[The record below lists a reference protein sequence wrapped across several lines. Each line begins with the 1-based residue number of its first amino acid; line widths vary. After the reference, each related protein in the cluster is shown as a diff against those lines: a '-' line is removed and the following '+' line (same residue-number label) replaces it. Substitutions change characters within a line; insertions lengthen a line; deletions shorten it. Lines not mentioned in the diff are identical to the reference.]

1 MSDNYEFMKTSEA
14 QDATDYSPYSDKQY
28 NNYINDIN
36 NGVYTNNSLTLINFD
51 LGQIYNSQ
59 KFTETSELFAVLPIA
74 MVAGFSTNATGGTL
88 INPTSK
94 SQALCTIKSNFLNL
108 IHQADVVVNGRSI
121 EQCQPFINIA
131 RHFQLISEMSV
142 NDLATLGHSLGFSPT
157 LDNTKSAKYQST
169 YASTAGGSGN
179 GYTNNRV
186 FSSSSDNQ
194 TTPGDA
200 NASTGNTANQ
210 YKVGRYVDITN
221 TTGQGIYGTTN
232 TLMTG
237 TQIQN
242 EFRPY
247 YTTANGYMIWHD
259 FAVIKLNYLFES
271 LNKIGLTKK
280 LDAQLRL
287 WVNTGTVMV
296 RVDGADGS
304 NLAYNMTPADNT
316 FSNTCPMLVNYQS
329 SGSAGGSI
337 VPIATKAIVAGLY
350 IKQPPVTS
358 FAGLNLAASSVQHP
372 LTNCRLYYSSITVDT
387 EKAVDYV
394 QRNRNKKVIFRSFV
408 TNSYNNI
415 GTGSSF
421 NALVN
426 SGITHPTGIL
436 ICPFIAATTGAQS
449 GFGDYQWKS
458 PFDTCPATMSPL
470 SLINLQVGIG
480 GQNVLN
486 STLSMTYENFL
497 QQVNLA
503 EQLTSSDFGVSTG
516 LISQGYWEQSKWY
529 FVNVE
534 RGNIGDKLQPRNINV
549 SFNNNSN
556 VPIDV
561 IIFTF
566 YNDQLE
572 IDVETGIVTK

>member
-1 MSDNYEFMKTSEA
+1 MSDNYEFMKTSEP
-14 QDATDYSPYSDKQY
+14 QDATDYSPYVDKQY

-36 NGVYTNNSLTLINFD
+36 NGVYTNNSLTLVNFD

-59 KFTETSELFAVLPIA
+59 KFTETSELFAVIPIA
-74 MVAGFSTNATGGTL
+74 MVAGFSTNPVGGTL
-88 INPTSK
+88 VNPTAK
-94 SQALCTIKSNFLNL
+94 SQALCTIKSDFLNL

-131 RHFQLISEMSV
+131 RHFQLISEMSD
-142 NDLATLGHSLGFSPT
+142 NDLKTLGHSIGFSPT
-157 LDNTKSAKYQST
+157 LDNPKSAKYQAT
-169 YASTAGGSGN
+169 YATTATASGN
-179 GYTNNRV
+179 GYSNNRV
-186 FSSSSDNQ
+186 FSSASDNQ
-194 TTPGDA
+194 TTAGDA
-200 NASTGNTANQ
+200 NASTGNAANQ

-221 TTGQGIYGTTN
+221 ATGQGIYGLTN
-232 TLMTG
+232 SLMTPN
-237 TQIQN
+237 QLN
-242 EFRPY
+242 SEFRPY
-247 YTTANGYMIWHD
+247 YTTSGNYMYWHD
-259 FAVIKLNYLFES
+259 YAVIKLNYLFES

-296 RVDGADGS
+296 RVAGADS
-304 NLAYNMTPADNT
+304 ANLAYNMTPADNT
-316 FSNTCPMLVNYQS
+316 FSNTCPILINHQAI
-329 SGSAGGSI
+329 GTGLGI
-337 VPIATKAIVAGLY
+337 VPATTQAIVAGLY
-350 IKQPPVTS
+350 IKSPPVTS
-358 FAGLNLAASSVQHP
+358 FAGINLAASVVQHP
-372 LTNCRLYYSSITVDT
+372 LPNCRLYYSQVTVDPQ
-387 EKAVDYV
+387 KSIDYV
-394 QRNRNKKVIFRSFV
+394 QRNRNKKVIYRSFV
-408 TNSYNNI
+408 TNSYTNI
-415 GTGSSF
+415 AVGGSF

-426 SGITHPTGIL
+426 SGIIHPTAVL
-436 ICPFIAATTGAQS
+436 ICPFIGSVASS

-458 PFDTCPATMSPL
+458 PFDTCPATLSPL
-470 SLINLQVGIG
+470 SLTNLQVGIG

-486 STLSMTYENFL
+486 STLNMTYENFL
-497 QQVNLA
+497 EQVNLA

-534 RGNIGDKLQPRNINV
+534 RGNIADKLQPRNINV

-566 YNDQLE
+566 YSDQLT

>member
-36 NGVYTNNSLTLINFD
+36 NGVYTNNSLTLVNFD

-74 MVAGFSTNATGGTL
+74 MVAGFSTNVTGGS
-88 INPTSK
+88 IVAPTAR
-94 SQALCTIKSNFLNL
+94 SQALCTIKSDFLNL
-108 IHQADVVVNGRSI
+108 IHQADVVVNGKSI

-131 RHFQLISEMSV
+131 RHFQLISEMSD
-142 NDLATLGHSLGFSPT
+142 NDLKTLGHSIGFSPT
-157 LDNTKSAKYQST
+157 LDNPKSAKYQST
-169 YASTAGGSGN
+169 YATTAAGSGN
-179 GYTNNRV
+179 GYNNNRV
-186 FSSSSDNQ
+186 FSSASDNQ
-194 TTPGDA
+194 VTSGDA
-200 NASTGNTANQ
+200 NASTGNAANQ
-210 YKVGRYVDITN
+210 YKIGRYVDTTN
-221 TTGQGIYGTTN
+221 TAGQGIYGITN
-232 TLMTG
+232 TLMTPS
-237 TQIQN
+237 QLN
-242 EFRPY
+242 SEFRPY
-247 YTTANGYMIWHD
+247 YTVNGNYMYWHD
-259 FAVIKLNYLFES
+259 YAVIKLNYLFES

-296 RVDGADGS
+296 RVAGADS
-304 NLAYNMTPADNT
+304 LNIAYNMTPADNT
-316 FSNTCPMLVNYQS
+316 FSNTCPILINHQA
-329 SGSAGGSI
+329 AGTGAGI
-337 VPIATKAIVAGLY
+337 VPASTQAIVAGLY
-350 IKQPPVTS
+350 IKSPPVTS
-358 FAGLNLAASSVQHP
+358 FAGINLGASIVQHP
-372 LTNCRLYYSSITVDT
+372 LTNCRLYYSQVTVDPQ
-387 EKAVDYV
+387 KSIDYV
-394 QRNRNKKVIFRSFV
+394 QRNRNKKVIYRSFV
-408 TNSYNNI
+408 TNSYTNI
-415 GTGSSF
+415 GVGSSF

-426 SGITHPTGIL
+426 SGIIHPTAVL
-436 ICPFIAATTGAQS
+436 ICPFIGATTGANS

-470 SLINLQVGIG
+470 SLTNLQVSIG

-486 STLSMTYENFL
+486 STLNMTYENFL
-497 QQVNLA
+497 EQVNLA

-516 LISQGYWEQSKWY
+516 LISQGYWENSKWY

-534 RGNIGDKLQPRNINV
+534 RGNIADKLQPRNINV

-566 YNDQLE
+566 YSDQLT